1 MAALLLLQASAE
13 TDSDLELCDSD
24 GGERSG
30 WGGEE
35 AAAAEQREECAAV
48 ALVGR
53 KKFKNEPRSP

>member
-1 MAALLLLQASAE
+1 MAALLLLQASAD

-35 AAAAEQREECAAV
+35 AAAAAEEECAAV